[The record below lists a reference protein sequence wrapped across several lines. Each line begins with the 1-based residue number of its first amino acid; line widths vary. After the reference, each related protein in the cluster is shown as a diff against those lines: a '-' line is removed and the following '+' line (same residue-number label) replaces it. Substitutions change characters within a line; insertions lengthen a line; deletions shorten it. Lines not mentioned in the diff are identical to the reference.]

1 MRSQLV
7 QAQRVPLYGWLVA
20 EAISLVGTRL
30 SMVALPWFVLTTTGS
45 ATKTGL
51 VALAEM
57 LPLVV
62 FKVLGGPIVD
72 RVGARRVSI
81 TCDLASVVAVG
92 AIPLLYDA
100 GHLSFVG
107 FLALVAVAGALRG
120 PGDGAKQALVPT
132 LVRHA
137 NVPMERATGL
147 HSTVE
152 RSAGML
158 GYAAAGALIALVGPA
173 QALLV
178 DAVSFGLAA
187 AVLAWSTRSLPRVD
201 REAAEDEGP
210 YLAQLRAG
218 WTYLRRDRLLLGL
231 ALMIAVTN
239 LLDLAWS
246 AVLAPVWAQESGGGA
261 EALGLMFAVFAGAS
275 ALGSLTAAAWAARL
289 PRFRVYVLA
298 FLIVGA
304 PRFVIFALGV
314 PLWVILAASVVTG
327 FASGFLN
334 PVLGAVAYERIPP
347 ALVGRVTALM
357 TSLCYAGMPVGG
369 LLGGLLVSG
378 VGLPLALVTCGAAYF
393 LATMAPAVLPAFR
406 EMDRRPAPAAP
417 TPFM

>member
-1 MRSQLV
+1 M
-7 QAQRVPLYGWLVA
+7 PLYGWLSA

-45 ATKTGL
+45 ATRTGL

-62 FKVLGGPIVD
+62 LKVLGGPIID
-72 RVGARRVSI
+72 RVGARRISI
-81 TCDLASVVAVG
+81 GCDVASVVAVG

-120 PGDGAKQALVPT
+120 PGDAAKQALVPT

-137 NVPMERATGL
+137 GVPMERATGL

-158 GYAAAGALIALVGPA
+158 GFGAAGALIAAIGPA
-173 QALLV
+173 PALAV
-178 DAVSFGLAA
+178 DAASFGIAA
-187 AVLAWSTRSLPRVD
+187 VVLAWSTRSLPRVARD
-201 REAAEDEGP
+201 APEDHGP
-210 YLAQLRAG
+210 YLDRLRAG

-246 AVLAPVWAQESGGGA
+246 SVLAPVWARESGGGA
-261 EALGLMFAVFAGAS
+261 AALGLMFAVFAGAS

-289 PRFRVYVLA
+289 PRFRVYVIA
-298 FLIVGA
+298 FLVVGA
-304 PRFVIFALGV
+304 PRFALFAAGV
-314 PLWVILAASVVTG
+314 PLWAILTGSVVAG

-334 PVLGAVAYERIPP
+334 PVLGAVIYERIPDP
-347 ALVGRVTALM
+347 LVGRVGSLI

-378 VGLPLALVTCGAAYF
+378 VGLTGALLACGAAYF

-406 EMDRRPAPAAP
+406 ELDRRAIP
-417 TPFM
+417 TPEPARRM